1 MIGPEDKPD
10 PASTAADQDEAKKAA
25 CGLVIAV
32 GDTVLL
38 LEMADEAFDA

>member
-1 MIGPEDKPD
+1 VDKPD
-10 PASTAADQDEAKKAA
+10 TASTAADQDEAEEAG

-32 GDTVLL
+32 GDTALL